1 MARYLVVNP
10 VGTATWDAGDTSY
23 LRSLVAP
30 GDEVQ
35 VASLPEG
42 PEAVDSEARWAE
54 AEYGVTRLV
63 DGLRARG
70 VFARGGE
77 DGPAARDGGGPGDI
91 AARRADG
98 AGYDAVLINC
108 FADPG
113 LFPGRELLG
122 VPVLGAG
129 ETALAL
135 APLFG
140 EGVAVLA
147 PDDATASMFAR
158 YARRLGLDR
167 DIAGFFPIGVPVAAL
182 ERRPELTAE
191 RVIDAAR
198 RARRRTGCGV
208 VVLGCT
214 GLAPLAARVA
224 SVLEKEGLTV
234 LEPLA
239 LAFRAAEVLV
249 RLGLC
254 HHRGGMFAACRDGPG
269 LGSSGIF
276 PPDPGLPG
284 VFYSGPRDRTGPDP
298 EPVDVLLLN
307 AVVSP
312 GLLSWV
318 PGYARSVVS
327 PWTRVRVADI
337 SDGPPCIETFC
348 QEAWARPGLVRTA
361 LQAGPCHAAVVNC
374 FADPAVRALREA
386 TGAPVLGPAESS
398 CRLALLLG
406 RRFGVVSTGSNAG
419 GWTEMQVREMGLAA
433 RCAGAVGIEVGVLAL
448 REDRGAT
455 VGAIVQ
461 EARRLTERGAE
472 VIVLGCTGMAELARE
487 VAGQLGMPVLEPL
500 AVALNLADL
509 VARTRSRQGQS
520 R

>member
-1 MARYLVVNP
+1 
-10 VGTATWDAGDTSY
+10 
-23 LRSLVAP
+23 
-30 GDEVQ
+30 
-35 VASLPEG
+35 
-42 PEAVDSEARWAE
+42 
-54 AEYGVTRLV
+54 
-63 DGLRARG
+63 
-70 VFARGGE
+70 
-77 DGPAARDGGGPGDI
+77 
-91 AARRADG
+91 
-98 AGYDAVLINC
+98 
-108 FADPG
+108 
-113 LFPGRELLG
+113 LLA

-147 PDDATASMFAR
+147 PDEATAGMLAR

-167 DIAGFFPIGVPVAAL
+167 DIAGFFPIGVPVEAL
-182 ERRPELTAE
+182 ESEPELTAG
-191 RVIDAAR
+191 RVSGAAR
-198 RARRRTGCGV
+198 RARRRTGCRV

-224 SVLEKEGLTV
+224 SVLEEEGLTV
-234 LEPLA
+234 VEPLA

-254 HHRGGMFAACRDGPG
+254 HHRGGMFVACRDGPG
-269 LGSSGIF
+269 PGSPGSSSPG
-276 PPDPGLPG
+276 PD
-284 VFYSGPRDRTGPDP
+284 VFRSGPGDRTGPEP

-348 QEAWARPGLVRTA
+348 QEAWARPGMVRTA
-361 LQAGPCHAAVVNC
+361 LQAGPFDVAVVNC
-374 FADPAVRALREA
+374 FADPAVRALREV

-398 CRLALLLG
+398 CRLALILG

-419 GWTEMQVREMGLAA
+419 GWTEMQVREMGLDA
-433 RCAGAVGIEVGVLAL
+433 RCAGAAGIEVGVLAL

-455 VGAIVQ
+455 VGAIVE
-461 EARRLTERGAE
+461 EARRLAERGAE
-472 VIVLGCTGMAELARE
+472 VIVLGCTGMAELAHE
-487 VAGQLGMPVLEPL
+487 VAAQLGMPVLEPL

-509 VARTRSRQGQS
+509 VARARPWLR